1 MPYPL
6 SLAAG
11 NVQEFDPPDMVSAAH
26 TAGFDMT
33 GLWVDLELWTQATT
47 RDVKARLAATDIS
60 VLDVEVV
67 WIQPG
72 ASNPDHKKVIDIGAE
87 VGARF
92 VLIVS
97 SDPDRSETKRKFEEL
112 CIHAGTNGLT
122 AVLEFLPITEIK
134 SLSDALDVVEGVG
147 HPSSGILVDTLHLIR
162 SGSTI
167 GMLQNA
173 DPNLFPYCQIADAPA
188 ALSDPSFEALMS
200 EAIDGRLLP
209 GDGKLPIRDIMA
221 ALPRDIPISPEI
233 RSLAL
238 REKYPDITD
247 RAQAIYQSCRPFLDD
262 L

>member
-1 MPYPL
+1 MTYPL

-26 TAGFDMT
+26 HAGFDMT
-33 GLWVDLELWTQATT
+33 GLWVDLDHWTHATT
-47 RDVKARLAATDIS
+47 REVKSRLAAADVT

-72 ASNPDHKKVIDIGAE
+72 PSNPIHKKTIDIGAE
-87 VGARF
+87 LGAQF

-97 SDPDRSETKRKFEEL
+97 SDPDRSATKSKFEEL
-112 CIHAGTNGLT
+112 CTHAGTNEMT

-134 SLSDALDVVEGVG
+134 SLTDALDVVEDVA

-167 GMLQNA
+167 DAVQAA
-173 DPNLFPYCQIADAPA
+173 DPGLFPYCQIADAPA
-188 ALSDPSFEALMS
+188 ALADPTFEKLMS

-209 GDGKLPIRDIMA
+209 GDGELPLADIMN
-221 ALPRDIPISPEI
+221 ALPTDLPVSPEI

-238 REKYPDITD
+238 REKYPDISD
-247 RAQAIYQSCRPFLDD
+247 RARAIYQSSRAFLDS

>member
-1 MPYPL
+1 
-6 SLAAG
+6 
-11 NVQEFDPPDMVSAAH
+11 MVSAAH
-26 TAGFDMT
+26 AAGFDMT
-33 GLWVDLELWTQATT
+33 GLWVDLDHWTNATT
-47 RDVKARLAATDIS
+47 RDIKSRLASTDVT

-72 ASNPDHKKVIDIGAE
+72 PSNPNHKKTIDIGAE
-87 VGARF
+87 LGAHF

-97 SDPDRSETKRKFEEL
+97 SDPDRSATQHKFEEL
-112 CIHAGTNGLT
+112 CVHAGSNNMI

-134 SLSDALDVVEGVG
+134 SLTDALDVVESVA

-162 SGSTI
+162 SGSSI
-167 GMLQNA
+167 EALRAA
-173 DPNLFPYCQIADAPA
+173 DPGLFPYCQIADASA
-188 ALSDPSFEALMS
+188 ALPDPSFDRLMS

-209 GDGKLPIRDIMA
+209 GDGELPLLDIMNV
-221 ALPRDIPISPEI
+221 LPTDLPVSPEI

-247 RAQAIYQSCRPFLDD
+247 RARAIFQSCRAFLDD

>member
-11 NVQEFDPPDMVSAAH
+11 NVQEFDPADMVSAAQ

-33 GLWVDLELWTQATT
+33 GLWIDMEKWTAATT
-47 RDVKARLAATDIS
+47 REVKSRLADGQVS

-72 ASNPDHKKVIDIGAE
+72 EPDPAHQAAIEIGGD
-87 VGARF
+87 VGAQF

-97 SDPDRSETKRKFEEL
+97 SDPDRSATKKKFELL
-112 CIHAGTNGLT
+112 CEHAAKAGLT

-134 SLSDALDVVEGVG
+134 SLDDALDVITDVA

-162 SGSTI
+162 SGGSAEA
-167 GMLQNA
+167 LAKA
-173 DPNLFPYCQIADAPA
+173 DPSLFPYCQIADAVATLP
-188 ALSDPSFEALMS
+188 EMTH
-200 EAIDGRLLP
+200 EAILAEAVDGRFLP
-209 GDGKLPIRDIMA
+209 GEGALPLRDMMA
-221 ALPRDIPISPEI
+221 ALPRDIPVSPEI

-238 REKYPDITD
+238 REQYPDITD
-247 RAQAIYQSCRPFLDD
+247 RANAIFRASRPFLDS